1 MNTSTLPEQT
11 TAQATEIPSVYGRV
25 DFSIT
30 PERFTTEPGDQ
41 TELAP
46 ELSERRPELLANA
59 RQVARIRAYTM
70 HGDPVA
76 DAYAALI
83 PEYGFRRLVAMLE
96 QACDHGL
103 E

>member
-1 MNTSTLPEQT
+1 MNTLSAEITRKIA
-11 TAQATEIPSVYGRV
+11 AQATEIPSIYGRV

-30 PERFTTEPGDQ
+30 PQRFTVEPGDQ

-46 ELSERRPELLANA
+46 ELSARPPELLANA
-59 RQVARIRAYTM
+59 PQVARIRAYTM

-76 DAYAALI
+76 DAYAGLI

-96 QACDHGL
+96 QACDKG
-103 E
+103 